1 MDKYNK
7 VLEVL
12 KQYGQTHLLKF
23 YDELNEKEKNK
34 LLNDIESIDFEEMN
48 RIDKAIN
55 ANNNSVTNYELS
67 PIKVLDKAYLTLQ
80 EIENY
85 QKIGEELIK
94 KQKVAVCTMAG
105 GQGSRLGH
113 EGPKGT
119 FMVPLKVP
127 KSIFQIATEHMLEAY
142 QKYGVYINWYIMT
155 SEENDEVT
163 KKYFAENQYF
173 GYAKEYIQFFKQGQ
187 LPLTDFKGNILLQ
200 EKNKVF
206 KAANGNGGIFKA
218 LEDNGI
224 MKELKNKKI
233 EYLVTCNVDNIL
245 IKPLD
250 NIMFGALKNKN
261 VELGIK
267 SIVKRDPQEPVG
279 VCCFKNGKPTVIEYI
294 DLPKELAE
302 ARNEDESL
310 RFGEVHFGCN
320 YLSTSLLEKIA
331 DEKLPYHSAK
341 KKNKYID
348 ENGNLVVS
356 DTANS
361 IKYEMF
367 IFDGFEKADSALVF
381 RVKREEEFAPIK
393 YKEGEDS
400 PITAAKMYEEYW
412 DKVRD
417 N

>member
-7 VLEVL
+7 ILEIL
-12 KQYGQTHLLKF
+12 NKYGQTQLLKF
-23 YDELNEKEKNK
+23 YDELNENEKLK
-34 LLNDIESIDFEEMN
+34 LLSDIESIDFEEISN
-48 RIDKAIN
+48 IHKLV
-55 ANNNSVTNYELS
+55 NSNENKVINYELT
-67 PIKVLDKAYLTLQ
+67 PIKVSDKSSLTL
-80 EIENY
+80 EETKNY

-94 KQKVAVCTMAG
+94 NQRVAVCTMAG

-127 KSIFQIATEHMLEAY
+127 KSIFQIATEHMLGAY
-142 QKYGVYINWYIMT
+142 KKYGVYINWYIMT

-163 KKYFAENQYF
+163 RKYFAENHYF
-173 GYAKEYIQFFKQGQ
+173 GYAKYIQFCKQGQ
-187 LPLTDFKGNILLQ
+187 LPLTDFNGNILLQ
-200 EKNKVF
+200 KKDKVF

-218 LEDNGI
+218 LGDNGI
-224 MKELKNKKI
+224 LEELKEKRI

-245 IKPLD
+245 INPLD
-250 NIMFGALKNKN
+250 SIMFGTIKDKN

-267 SIVKRDPQEPVG
+267 SIIKRSPQEPVG
-279 VCCFKNGKPTVIEYI
+279 VCCLKNGKPTVIEYI

-302 ARNEDESL
+302 AKNEDGSL
-310 RFGEVHFGCN
+310 KFGEVHFGCN
-320 YLSTSLLEKIA
+320 YLSTKLLEKIVN
-331 DEKLPYHSAK
+331 EKLPYHSAK

-348 ENGNLVVS
+348 EKGNLVTS
-356 DTANS
+356 DDVNS

-393 YKEGEDS
+393 YKDGEDS
-400 PITAAKMYEEYW
+400 PITAARMYEEYFI
-412 DKVRD
+412 
-417 N
+417 

>member
-55 ANNNSVTNYELS
+55 ANNNSVTNYKLS
-67 PIKVLDKAYLTLQ
+67 PIKVLDKASLTLQ

-119 FMVPLKVP
+119 FMVPLKLP

-302 ARNEDESL
+302 ARNEDGSL

-331 DEKLPYHSAK
+331 NEKLPYHSAK